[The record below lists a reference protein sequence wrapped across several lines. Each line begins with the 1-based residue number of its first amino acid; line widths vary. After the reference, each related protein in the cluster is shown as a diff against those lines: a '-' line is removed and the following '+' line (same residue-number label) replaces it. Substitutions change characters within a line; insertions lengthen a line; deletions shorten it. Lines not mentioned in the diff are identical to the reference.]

1 MKFKNALIRFNVFC
15 SVCMYFDI
23 LSWPISTV
31 CENQVYHFLLSEK
44 VKKFCFLPVF
54 VILVLILMGFFS
66 TLKPNFFDFLCDG
79 TKTLVSKWFWV
90 YFLASVQRKNGV
102 LSVLYCNWTFASK
115 FVPCLKYISCWCKK
129 NYFMH
134 IKTSNLLSLKI

>member
-31 CENQVYHFLLSEK
+31 CENQVYHFLLSKK
-44 VKKFCFLPVF
+44 VEKFCFLPVF

-66 TLKPNFFDFLCDG
+66 TLKPNFFEFFVWWNKNFRNG
-79 TKTLVSKWFWV
+79 FWV
-90 YFLASVQRKNGV
+90 YFLASVHRKNGV

-115 FVPCLKYISCWCKK
+115 FVPCLKYMSCWCKK

-134 IKTSNLLSLKI
+134 IKSSNLLSLKI

>member
-1 MKFKNALIRFNVFC
+1 MLWIIKLTLYTALINGQNTLDIFSRNSFIFFFIVLFDRLWFICYWFDVMKFKNALIRFNVFC
-15 SVCMYFDI
+15 SVCMYFNI

-66 TLKPNFFDFLCDG
+66 TLKPNLFEFF
-79 TKTLVSKWFWV
+79 VWWN
-90 YFLASVQRKNGV
+90 KNFGFEMV
-102 LSVLYCNWTFASK
+102 LSIFFS
-115 FVPCLKYISCWCKK
+115 
-129 NYFMH
+129 
-134 IKTSNLLSLKI
+134 